1 MSPPLLTAHD
11 ATGHVHLIIGAN
23 PLANARCSRSLSHGA
38 QPIVIAPASAYMHY
52 ALRQKI
58 DEGSVKWLDKDF
70 EDEDLKVLGREAV
83 DRIVDAVFLTKSGAS
98 PFCQSAICRAT
109 SG

>member
-11 ATGHVHLIIGAN
+11 ATDHVHLIIGAN

-38 QPIVIAPASAYMHY
+38 RPVVIAPTSMHMHY

-58 DEGSVKWLDKDF
+58 DEGLVKWLDKDF

-83 DRIVDAVFLTKSGAS
+83 DGIVDAVFLTKSGVS
-98 PFCQSAICRAT
+98 PFSQSAIRYAR